1 MDQLTPGARS
11 FSLDSHVSAGTQGFL
26 LPSNDLPSMLS
37 RNGLD
42 MDQPGWELLC
52 VALSALQVAVE
63 PAMYGTILAQR
74 CTVLKWW
81 LPCSPN
87 TFFKLEY
94 KSHSCYHLITYSPMR
109 IIKDIYTLR
118 CALGLSADRCKMS
131 QKLEIL
137 VENVLPRQKCEL
149 LIQVTLIS

>member
-1 MDQLTPGARS
+1 
-11 FSLDSHVSAGTQGFL
+11 
-26 LPSNDLPSMLS
+26 
-37 RNGLD
+37 
-42 MDQPGWELLC
+42 
-52 VALSALQVAVE
+52 
-63 PAMYGTILAQR
+63 
-74 CTVLKWW
+74 
-81 LPCSPN
+81 
-87 TFFKLEY
+87 
-94 KSHSCYHLITYSPMR
+94 MR